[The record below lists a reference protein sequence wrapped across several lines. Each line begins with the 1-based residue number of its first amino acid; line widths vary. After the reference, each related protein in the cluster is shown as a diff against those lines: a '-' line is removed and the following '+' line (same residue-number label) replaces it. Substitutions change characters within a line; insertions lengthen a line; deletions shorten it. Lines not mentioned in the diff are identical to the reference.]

1 VGDVIYDIFNHFKT
15 REVGFK
21 WLLI

>member
-15 REVGFK
+15 QDVRFK
-21 WLLI
+21 WLLM